1 MDENALENYHILIST
16 YSQIKSTTEDR
27 ILFKN
32 QPFNYVIYDEAH
44 QLKNMDTLTY
54 QHLMRV
60 NAQRRLLLTGT
71 PLQNNLVELMSL
83 LAFVMP
89 SMFSGKTE
97 HLIKIFKTVS
107 VPDKAKPQQQQQGKT
122 EESSK
127 SFEKERIQHAKNI
140 MK

>member
-1 MDENALENYHILIST
+1 MTST
-16 YSQIKSTTEDR
+16 KQDR
-27 ILFKN
+27 NLFRN

-44 QLKNMDTLTY
+44 QLKNMNTQKY

-60 NAQRRLLLTGT
+60 KAQRRLLLTGT

-107 VPDKAKPQQQQQGKT
+107 VPDKAKPKEQQQQQQPADGEGQK
-122 EESSK
+122 EK
-127 SFEKERIQHAKNI
+127 SFENERIQHAKNI

>member
-1 MDENALENYHILIST
+1 MT
-16 YSQIKSTTEDR
+16 
-27 ILFKN
+27 F
-32 QPFNYVIYDEAH
+32 
-44 QLKNMDTLTY
+44 TLTFPWR
-54 QHLMRV
+54 QIQV
-60 NAQRRLLLTGT
+60 KAQRRLLLTGT

-107 VPDKAKPQQQQQGKT
+107 VPDKAKPQAKPD
-122 EESSK
+122 EPSK